1 MPTMKQKLYSVRT
14 QSKSNQFDNF
24 RGNYFIRDLT
34 DILVEPNLQ
43 PQDFVYT
50 KFITTVIVI
59 VPNVLCDDFLR
70 DHALI
75 SDYVVPGSAKKLN
88 VPEKDNLTIW

>member
-1 MPTMKQKLYSVRT
+1 
-14 QSKSNQFDNF
+14 
-24 RGNYFIRDLT
+24 
-34 DILVEPNLQ
+34 
-43 PQDFVYT
+43 
-50 KFITTVIVI
+50 VI

-88 VPEKDNLTIW
+88 VPEKDNLTIWKVNIFNERIEEQERKY